1 LLKVGIKMN
10 INLKGKR
17 ALVCGASQGIGE
29 AIAYE
34 LASLGAEIILL
45 ARSQDKLEKIRAQ
58 LPEGKGLTGLN
69 HQILTLDLR
78 DRSKL
83 AEELKLLQKNGPIE
97 ILVNNSGGPK
107 AGSLLEANEKDFL
120 EGFENHILAASLI
133 VNHLLPGMREQKYGR
148 IINIIS
154 TSVKVPI
161 ANLGV
166 SNTIRAAMANWA
178 KTLATEVAP
187 FGVTV
192 NNVLPGYTATPRLDA
207 LAKAA
212 ADRQGKTEE
221 DIKNMW
227 RASTP
232 LGRFAAPAE
241 IAAAVAFLASPAA
254 AFITGIN
261 LPVDGGRTPCL

>member
-1 LLKVGIKMN
+1 MN
-10 INLKGKR
+10 INLQGKR

-34 LASLGAEIILL
+34 FAALGADVILL
-45 ARSQDKLEKIRAQ
+45 ARSKDKLNKIRAA
-58 LPEGKGLTGLN
+58 LPEGK
-69 HQILTLDLR
+69 HHVVALDLK
-78 DRSKL
+78 DRALLTK
-83 AEELKLLQKNGPIE
+83 ELQELRQGGPIE

-107 AGSLLEANEKDFL
+107 AGSLLEATEKDFL
-120 EGFENHILAASLI
+120 DGFENHILAASLI
-133 VNHLLPGMREQKYGR
+133 VNNLLPGMRERNYGR

-161 ANLGV
+161 PNLGV

-178 KTLATEVAP
+178 KTLATEVAQY
-187 FGVTV
+187 GVTV

-207 LAKAA
+207 LAKSA

-221 DIKNMW
+221 EIKKMW
-227 RASTP
+227 RANTP
-232 LGRFAAPAE
+232 VGRFAEPAE

-261 LPVDGGRTPCL
+261 LPVDGGRTQCL